1 MNRKLAILPLILV
14 AAGLVLALLIFVG
27 LDTSAG
33 DRPPVSPPD
42 AHASPEV
49 AYAELEAGSV
59 SIVESTGAARAELPP
74 TLREAMR
81 ADTTQNEAA
90 REVLL
95 EAIDDAT
102 VTYDVQGLVTLGP
115 MLSHPDPEIREAAI
129 EGIVQ
134 LGETAGAQVLR
145 EAAGKSRNP
154 REVEQMIEA
163 AAFLE
168 IPEYR
173 PGFFESR

>member
-1 MNRKLAILPLILV
+1 MNRNLLLPLILV
-14 AAGLVLALLIFVG
+14 AAGLVLAVLIFAG

-33 DRPPVSPPD
+33 DRPPVSPP
-42 AHASPEV
+42 AEPAAPEV
-49 AYAELEAGSV
+49 TYAELDTGSV

-74 TLREAMR
+74 TLQEAMR
-81 ADTTQNEAA
+81 ADTTRNEAA
-90 REVLL
+90 REVVL

-102 VTYDVQGLVTLGP
+102 VTYSVEGLVTLGP
-115 MLSHPDPEIREAAI
+115 LLSHPDPEIREAAI

-134 LGETAGAQVLR
+134 LGETAGVQVLR
-145 EAAGKSRNP
+145 EAAKKSRNP
-154 REVEQMIEA
+154 REVEQMTEA